1 MHGHI
6 KLPVKMHYFFKNPI
20 LGHGSNK
27 LRYRIIMSKEGS
39 NKIINQMTPGS
50 GVLMIGCGH
59 IGPKVPN
66 GLFH

>member
-1 MHGHI
+1 
-6 KLPVKMHYFFKNPI
+6 
-20 LGHGSNK
+20 
-27 LRYRIIMSKEGS
+27 MSKEGS
-39 NKIINQMTPGS
+39 NKIINHMTPGS